1 MRINDLVSLCGDLV
15 DNLIQIIS
23 GRGMSTHSIGPG
35 KVIRSIPLDRAV
47 DMKLGRYCGI
57 LDRSKSE
64 VVRRLVE
71 KLLDGSIRYS
81 QLGLLVLVSV
91 GFGLVV
97 AASMQPDT
105 DLIQFGR
112 TAGLVRGARC
122 LRVRE
127 GDFVL

>member
-1 MRINDLVSLCGDLV
+1 
-15 DNLIQIIS
+15 
-23 GRGMSTHSIGPG
+23 
-35 KVIRSIPLDRAV
+35 
-47 DMKLGRYCGI
+47 MKLGRYCGI

-105 DLIQFGR
+105 DLMQVGR